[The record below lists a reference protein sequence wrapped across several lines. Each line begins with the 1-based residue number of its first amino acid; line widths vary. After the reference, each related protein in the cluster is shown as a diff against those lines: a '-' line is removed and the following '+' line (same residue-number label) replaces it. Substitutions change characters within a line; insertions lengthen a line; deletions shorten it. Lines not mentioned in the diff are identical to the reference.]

1 MKKEGVKLLSVLVI
15 LTLIFQNC
23 DKNEEE
29 GSKFVG
35 NYVITEALVSETFTI
50 PVTGAGNIPVT
61 ANTPVTQAIQTALL
75 SAVTCSSPD
84 KSYIELRKDF
94 SLYLS
99 CEGTNALNGGTW
111 AEASATELQLNLNST
126 AVPSSASGIA
136 LSVTDVKI
144 VGNILSGKASIPMPK
159 EFLAPL
165 LAPFTLDPS
174 APAVYLVKISLKF
187 TQK

>member
-1 MKKEGVKLLSVLVI
+1 MKKVSLKLLSVLVI
-15 LTLIFQNC
+15 LPIFFQNC
-23 DKNEEE
+23 DKKEEE
-29 GSKFVG
+29 GSRYVG
-35 NYVITEALVSETFTI
+35 NYVITEALVAETFTI
-50 PVTGAGNIPVT
+50 PITGAGNIPVT

-99 CEGTNALNGGTW
+99 CEGANALNGGTW
-111 AEASATELQLNLNST
+111 AEASATEIQLNLNST
-126 AVPSSASGIA
+126 AVPSSPSGIA
-136 LSVTDVKI
+136 LSVTEVKLI
-144 VGNILSGKASIPMPK
+144 GNILSGKASIPLPK
-159 EFLAPL
+159 AFLAPL
-165 LAPFTLDPS
+165 IAPFTLDPS

>member
-1 MKKEGVKLLSVLVI
+1 MKKASFKLIAVLVL
-15 LTLIFQNC
+15 LTVIFQNC
-23 DKNEEE
+23 DKVEEE
-29 GSKFVG
+29 GSKYVG
-35 NYVITEALVSETFTI
+35 NYVITEALIAETFTI
-50 PVTGAGNIPVT
+50 PVTGMGNIPVMV
-61 ANTPVTQAIQTALL
+61 NTPVTPAIQTALL

-99 CEGTNALNGGTW
+99 CEGANAINGGTW
-111 AEASATELQLNLNST
+111 AEVSETELQLNLNST

-144 VGNILSGKASIPMPK
+144 VGNILSGKASIPLPK

-165 LAPFTLDPS
+165 LAPLTLDPS
-174 APAVYLVKISLKF
+174 AQAVYLVKISLKF
-187 TQK
+187 TEK

>member
-1 MKKEGVKLLSVLVI
+1 MKKSGLKLFAVLVI
-15 LTLIFQNC
+15 MSFFFQNC
-23 DKNEEE
+23 DEKKEE
-29 GSKFVG
+29 GSQFVG
-35 NYVITEALVSETFTI
+35 NYVITEALVAESFTI
-50 PVTGAGNIPVT
+50 PVTGMGNIPVPG
-61 ANTPVTQAIQTALL
+61 NTPVTQAIQTALL

-84 KSYIELRKDF
+84 KSYIELRNDF

-99 CEGTNALNGGTW
+99 CEGANALNGGTW
-111 AEASATELQLNLNST
+111 AEVSATEIQLNLNST

-144 VGNILSGKASIPMPK
+144 IGNILSGKASIPLPK

-165 LAPFTLDPS
+165 IAPLTLDPS
-174 APAVYLVKISLKF
+174 AAAVYIVKISLKF